1 MIVFKGIS
9 QILTCPRRAG
19 QTPFRDDPEAL
30 GLIEDAALV
39 IDGGQVVSVGPS
51 REAPGGEVID
61 LGGVVVMPGLVDP
74 HTHLVYGGDRARDF
88 VARSRGES
96 YEAIA
101 RGGGG
106 IQTTVAAT
114 REASVEELL
123 RLGRGRL
130 SRLLARGVTT
140 VEVKSGYGLSVRE
153 ELKQLEVIRRL
164 GDEGPQ
170 RIVSTLL
177 LHMVPPE
184 WREDRAG
191 WVDAVRHELLG
202 EAWRRRLADH
212 VDVFCETIAFTPDE
226 SQALLSAALSVGFEI
241 KAHVDQRSATGFG
254 ARAARMGALSLEHL
268 EHADEE
274 TIDAMAQSETRAVLL
289 PTASLFLGDA
299 ARPPVAALREAG
311 VPMALATD
319 LNPGTSPTYDPWFAA
334 TLGCTWYG
342 LRPVEALRGLTIE
355 AALAL
360 GLEDGTGSL
369 TVGAPADFL
378 VTRARRWEEL
388 LYGLGHEPVAE
399 TWIAGQRRS

>member
-9 QILTCPRRAG
+9 QALTCPRRVGRA
-19 QTPFRDDPEAL
+19 PFSDDSQAL
-30 GLIEDAALV
+30 GVIEDAALV
-39 IDGGQVVSVGPS
+39 IDGGQVVSVGPA

-61 LGGVVVMPGLVDP
+61 LGGVVVMPGLVDA
-74 HTHLVYGGDRARDF
+74 HTHLVYAGDRARDF

-101 RGGGG
+101 RAGGG
-106 IQTTVAAT
+106 IQTTVGAT
-114 REASVEELL
+114 REASPDALH
-123 RLGRGRL
+123 RLGRERL
-130 SRLLARGVTT
+130 SRLLERGVTT
-140 VEVKSGYGLSVRE
+140 VEVKSGYGLTVRD
-153 ELKQLEVIRRL
+153 ELKQLEIIRRL

-170 RIVSTLL
+170 RVVSTLL
-177 LHMVPPE
+177 LHMVPSE

-202 EAWRRRLADH
+202 EAWRKRLADH
-212 VDVFCETIAFTPDE
+212 VDVFCESIAFTPDE

-274 TIDAMAQSETRAVLL
+274 TIEAMAQSETRAVLL
-289 PTASLFLGDA
+289 PTASLFLGDV

-311 VPMALATD
+311 VPMVLATD
-319 LNPGTSPTYDPWFAA
+319 LNPGTSPTLDPWLVA

-342 LRPVEALRGLTIE
+342 LTPAEALRGLTIE

-369 TVGAPADFL
+369 VAGAPADFL

-388 LYGLGHEPVAE
+388 LYGLGHEPVTE
-399 TWIAGQRRS
+399 TWIAGQRRA